1 MIISTKDR
9 PALKEAIRSQS
20 KANCLLVRKLRFVG
34 KCRMQRIFCF
44 GNWPLYWKLSTSCV
58 FVLSHLIRTIKIFSV
73 RFCYGNQ
80 FEVFCTLDHDDQ
92 SFVIAPRHESGR
104 SRLSGRTR
112 NYAFPTFSGRL
123 PILIFFA
130 NGFYSGLSANPAL
143 QFCE

>member
-1 MIISTKDR
+1 M
-9 PALKEAIRSQS
+9 
-20 KANCLLVRKLRFVG
+20 RKLRYVG
-34 KCRMQRIFCF
+34 ECRMQ
-44 GNWPLYWKLSTSCV
+44 
-58 FVLSHLIRTIKIFSV
+58 KIFSIGSWPFLSPTLHFLCFYAKRLIRRILKENFLI

-112 NYAFPTFSGRL
+112 NYAFLTFSGRL